1 MITGSNTNIRYRGK
15 VFHVQTEDS
24 GKAHPHII
32 SHVFYGGT
40 ILSSEKSEYEEL
52 LDSEDLTGEV
62 RSLIELQHKLML
74 GRLTHGELDAVIAER
89 LGDPA
94 FSSAANGDGTDTSP
108 ALPAEDSATA
118 SPMDSGRLTVPTP
131 LEEASAQAEPP
142 AAATSDASEKRAF
155 GEGPAAEKPLD
166 EVILD
171 YLVEKARTRGGDR
184 DKQRGP
190 DA

>member
-52 LDSEDLTGEV
+52 LGSQDITAEV
-62 RSLIELQHKLML
+62 RSLIEQQHKLML
-74 GRLTHGELDAVIAER
+74 GRLTNGELDAVIAER
-89 LGDPA
+89 LGDASFAPA
-94 FSSAANGDGTDTSP
+94 DDAPTQGPATVP
-108 ALPAEDSATA
+108 ALAAEET
-118 SPMDSGRLTVPTP
+118 PTDSGRLTEPVP
-131 LEEASAQAEPP
+131 LEEAPAQDAAP
-142 AAATSDASEKRAF
+142 AAPDSGASEKRAF
-155 GEGPAAEKPLD
+155 GDGVGSEKPLD
-166 EVILD
+166 EVILE

-184 DKQRGP
+184 EKQRGP